1 MDTNISFLDKTI
13 SDYEWNYLNGYCD
26 SKSIDLLNKNFNEY
40 SEDIK
45 VFLVHIYVHFIFH

>member
-1 MDTNISFLDKTI
+1 MLILIQIMDTNISFLDKTI

-45 VFLVHIYVHFIFH
+45 VF